1 MQAGTV
7 ASPHCAVAPRGR
19 PLRPMPRLA
28 PALAL
33 IATSSVIVTL
43 GASGASA
50 QVEDPIVPP
59 RPAEAPSPAEEE
71 SLVPQEVADG
81 GTGAPGSEA
90 HAVTGDTDVDEESA
104 DGVELPLPS
113 YEPDRDP
120 LGRLTPPGA
129 ARNQTESERSVKGTL
144 WIPRLVFAPL
154 RFVIW
159 LVTQPLVELA
169 RLNDEHHFVKRFFQ
183 FFVSDEGTYGVVPNF
198 FLETGFGLNA
208 GLRLFH
214 HDLFGH
220 GEKIRARAGF
230 GGFYSQ
236 HYQLMMASG
245 NASSLFEVHGGL
257 RWEARRNDRFYG
269 IGNADRVATEDA
281 SVPHSPYDRDV
292 AVRSRYRRKTLLA
305 ELGLAVQLDE
315 RMRLRLSHRWA
326 WSRFDTGEPRER
338 RLWIDEAYETNRL
351 VAFSTPQTHA
361 VTELRF
367 ILDRR
372 RSDHYSTPRS
382 LASSGAFFQAW
393 ASWQEGIRADPSKLA
408 RFGFDLDGYINLYNH
423 DRVLKVR
430 TRFEAVAGAKE
441 HIPFDSWVRLSG
453 PNDLR
458 GYPRQRFHARYA
470 GVGSL
475 QYRYSIAANMSA
487 FVFCDL
493 GIIANVPE
501 QARPES
507 WRVGYGGGLM
517 FYTTS
522 TFIFAFQVAASE
534 EGVFVNLSFAPASAG
549 AGVPG
554 RLSP

>member
-1 MQAGTV
+1 VPA
-7 ASPHCAVAPRGR
+7 R
-19 PLRPMPRLA
+19 PVEA
-28 PALAL
+28 PAPTPTDEDAL
-33 IATSSVIVTL
+33 L
-43 GASGASA
+43 
-50 QVEDPIVPP
+50 Q
-59 RPAEAPSPAEEE
+59 R
-71 SLVPQEVADG
+71 EVADD
-81 GTGAPGSEA
+81 GTGAPGSDA
-90 HAVTGDTDVDEESA
+90 DPATGDAEADEENAEGAAS
-104 DGVELPLPS
+104 LPLPS
-113 YEPDRDP
+113 YDPDRDP
-120 LGRLTPPGA
+120 IGRLTPPGG
-129 ARNQTESERSVKGTL
+129 ARNRTESERSAHGGL
-144 WIPRLVFAPL
+144 WIPRLIFAPL

-169 RLNDEHHFVKRFFQ
+169 RLNDKHHFVKRFFQ
-183 FFVSDEGTYGVVPNF
+183 LFVSDDGTYGVVPNF

-208 GLRLFH
+208 GIRVFH

-220 GEKIRARAGF
+220 GEQLRARAGF

-236 HYQLMMASG
+236 HYQFSMSSG
-245 NASSLFEVHGGL
+245 EVSSLFEVHGGV
-257 RWEARRNDRFYG
+257 RWEARQNDRFYG
-269 IGNADRVATEDA
+269 VGNADRVSVEDA
-281 SVPHSPYDRDV
+281 TVPFSPYDRDV
-292 AVRSRYRRKTLLA
+292 AVRSRYRRKTLLG
-305 ELGLAVQLDE
+305 ELGVALKLDE
-315 RMRLRLSHRWA
+315 RTRLRVTHRWA
-326 WSRFDTGEPRER
+326 WSRFGTGEARESR
-338 RLWIDEAYETNRL
+338 YWIDEAYEADRL
-351 VAFSTPQTHA
+351 VAFSVPQTHS

-372 RSDHYSTPRS
+372 HAGHYSTPRS
-382 LASSGAFFQAW
+382 LASSGAFLQAW
-393 ASWQEGIRADPSKLA
+393 ASWQEGVREDPSKLA
-408 RFGFDLDGYINLYNH
+408 RIGFDVDGYINLYNH

-430 TRFEAVAGAKE
+430 ARFEAVAGSKE
-441 HIPFDSWVRLSG
+441 HIPFDGWVQLSG

-475 QYRYSIAANMSA
+475 QYRYSLAANMSA

-522 TFIFAFQVAASE
+522 AFVFAFQVAASE